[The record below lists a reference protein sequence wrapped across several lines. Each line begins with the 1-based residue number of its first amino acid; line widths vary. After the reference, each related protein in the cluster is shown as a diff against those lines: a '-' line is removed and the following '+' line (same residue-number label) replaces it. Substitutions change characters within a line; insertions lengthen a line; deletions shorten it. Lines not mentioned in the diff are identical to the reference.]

1 MHENQIVDR
10 RQPHP
15 GFVSIVLAFEFP
27 GLDKQIE
34 DELRQV
40 SPFAPGQVRPRPGLV
55 HPCAEF
61 GFQFGDWLARRS
73 ASEYSRSVNA
83 VPGTL
88 APKQSFR
95 LANQTP
101 SESPPCRS
109 RRDLPAKQSA
119 PTSRRRRKRAS
130 RRSRPS
136 RSPCGRR
143 VKAKNPSNERRDRTR
158 LHSEHGTLRIEYAL
172 IDQSKLNSGG
182 QMSLGTILLIILVLL
197 LIGAL
202 PSWPYSAQWGPYPA
216 GGLGIV
222 LVVVL
227 ILVLLGRV

>member
-1 MHENQIVDR
+1 M
-10 RQPHP
+10 PLKK
-15 GFVSIVLAFEFP
+15 GS
-27 GLDKQIE
+27 
-34 DELRQV
+34 
-40 SPFAPGQVRPRPGLV
+40 
-55 HPCAEF
+55 
-61 GFQFGDWLARRS
+61 
-73 ASEYSRSVNA
+73 SRKTISSNIKTEKKA
-83 VPGTL
+83 GKPQ
-88 APKQSFR
+88 K
-95 LANQTP
+95 
-101 SESPPCRS
+101 
-109 RRDLPAKQSA
+109 
-119 PTSRRRRKRAS
+119 
-130 RRSRPS
+130 PS

-172 IDQSKLNSGG
+172 IDQCKLNSGG